1 MNQPDIPAAMPTA
14 GCAYANI
21 IESSPTPDVLFPL
34 LLPAV
39 GEFLQ
44 CDRCFLYL
52 HNPQMNL
59 GKVAFCW
66 VRTPDVPTI
75 YSEKWEP
82 QPLSFSDEDPMFRA
96 ALHGKPS
103 IFVEDVETADS
114 EVLNRKFEQENFG
127 HRALIHAHIQQDGQ
141 LWGVLQPCIFGHP
154 RIWTGY
160 ERLVIN
166 NIVQKITP
174 LTVDYVKSAFD

>member
-1 MNQPDIPAAMPTA
+1 MNQPDIPAAI
-14 GCAYANI
+14 ANI
-21 IESSPTPDVLFPL
+21 IESSPTPDVLFSE

-39 GEFLQ
+39 VEFLQ

-52 HNPQMNL
+52 HHPQLNL

-66 VRTPDVPTI
+66 VRTPDIPTI
-75 YSEKWEP
+75 YNENWEP
-82 QPLSFSDEDPMFRA
+82 QPLSFSDEDPMFAA
-96 ALHGKPS
+96 ALGGKPS

-114 EVLNRKFEQENFG
+114 QVLNHKFEQENFG

-141 LWGVLQPCIFGHP
+141 LWGVLQPSIFGHP
-154 RIWTGY
+154 RIWTEY
-160 ERLVIN
+160 ERVVIN

-174 LTVDYVKSAFD
+174 LTVNYVKSAFD

>member
-1 MNQPDIPAAMPTA
+1 MIQPDIPTA
-14 GCAYANI
+14 IANI
-21 IESSPTPDVLFPL
+21 VESSQTPDIL
-34 LLPAV
+34 LSELLRAV

-52 HNPQMNL
+52 YNPQNNF
-59 GKVAFCW
+59 GKVTFCW
-66 VRTPDVPTI
+66 VRSPDIPTI
-75 YSEKWEP
+75 YNESWKE
-82 QPLSFSDEDPMFRA
+82 QPLSFSDEDPLFSA

-114 EVLNRKFEQENFG
+114 QVLNRKSEEDNFG

-154 RIWTGY
+154 RVWTEY
-160 ERLVIN
+160 ERMVIN
-166 NIVQKITP
+166 KIVEKITP
-174 LTVDYVKSAFD
+174 LTVHYVKSAFD